1 MEAAEQADQ
10 EPPGGVVAAEVE
22 QLVEDHLVV
31 HRALRREGQ
40 HGTEHPADKGRGEA
54 GDRHGPAGPAAVCGR
69 HPADLGPVGLG
80 ALAEGQPKPQIGEGV
95 PQQQRRRARQ
105 IEEIEQ
111 VGGRCRTAQPQGQR
125 DGGEDPGEGIVSGEG
140 GLGTLHPQGPV
151 EQGVPPAP
159 TGGEQQ
165 DQRQHPP
172 HAELPPGG
180 ELIPKKG
187 LDGQQQRRRTGGGEG
202 LEEKGPEI
210 GHRAQTSIS
219 SNSFLSRSRSW
230 GEMGSSF
237 RKAATRSPAEPW

>member
-1 MEAAEQADQ
+1 MN
-10 EPPGGVVAAEVE
+10 
-22 QLVEDHLVV
+22 
-31 HRALRREGQ
+31 RENKRKTFEKGYYK
-40 HGTEHPADKGRGEA
+40 THPCHDSFTCK
-54 GDRHGPAGPAAVCGR
+54 VCGR
-69 HPADLGPVGLG
+69 LV
-80 ALAEGQPKPQIGEGV
+80 
-95 PQQQRRRARQ
+95 
-105 IEEIEQ
+105 
-111 VGGRCRTAQPQGQR
+111 T
-125 DGGEDPGEGIVSGEG
+125 
-140 GLGTLHPQGPV
+140 
-151 EQGVPPAP
+151 PAP

-180 ELIPKKG
+180 ELIPKEG